1 MASMWPFR
9 RSTDGKKA
17 QSGQPSELRIAT
29 SGSFSIRATIES
41 LRVDGAGSYAQPGRA
56 RAALFVPTT
65 VTTVQFHGDGTKK
78 PGANSR
84 SSCVHV
90 LQMFTAAETASILA
104 DAMRIGTTI
113 GWSDRGV
120 SLPTQDVLVSQH
132 PLCHWSAEHS
142 LARSMAIQPR
152 VTRVHSCRLAGTKLG
167 QGVSGSGSQSHSR
180 AAASVCAAGVPAPER
195 RVR

>member
-1 MASMWPFR
+1 MSVGPSQAQGRPALVCPAPSTPSASASARGESRRTGCAAAWAVEALKLSPPRSGSTAAMASIWPFR

-65 VTTVQFHGDGTKK
+65 VTTVQFHGDGSKK

-90 LQMFTAAETASILA
+90 LQMFTAAETASILD
-104 DAMRIGTTI
+104 DAKRIGTTI
-113 GWSDRGV
+113 GWCA
-120 SLPTQDVLVSQH
+120 T
-132 PLCHWSAEHS
+132 
-142 LARSMAIQPR
+142 
-152 VTRVHSCRLAGTKLG
+152 CRLPLAGAL
-167 QGVSGSGSQSHSR
+167 
-180 AAASVCAAGVPAPER
+180 E
-195 RVR
+195 